1 MFQLKTFQLGFL
13 SCLLLL
19 AVGCAGQQ
27 QAGYQRVQN
36 IPVGKYKNPVELTTK
51 SGDTL
56 RGEQL
61 FKDKNEV
68 AIQLFGQEGSLT
80 FTLDDVRSVE
90 PLDVFSMVWVEPKQE
105 VPSRWRLL
113 SSALVP
119 GSGQIWYRGADDWQG
134 WTQLG
139 TYVAALSV
147 IIASLQSPSLEP
159 ESPAV
164 RAAGIVGA
172 GALFWSWGDA
182 LVTAFDEDEPAR

>member
-1 MFQLKTFQLGFL
+1 MLRLKHIRFGFWV
-13 SCLLLL
+13 CLLSLS
-19 AVGCAGQQ
+19 VGCAGQQ

-61 FKDKNEV
+61 FKDKHEV
-68 AIQLFGQEGSLT
+68 AIQVFGQEGSLT
-80 FTLDDVRSVE
+80 FTLDNVRSVE

-119 GSGQIWYRGADDWQG
+119 GSGQLWYRGADDWQG

-139 TYVAALSV
+139 AYVAALSV
-147 IIASLQSPSLEP
+147 IIASLQTTSLEP
-159 ESPAV
+159 ESPVV

-182 LVTAFDEDEPAR
+182 LVAAFDEDEPAR